1 MNIEYFQEFVEL
13 AQRLNYREAAA
24 RLNMSQSALS
34 KHVKALEAEYGTKL
48 LDRDRNSVALTPT
61 GAMLVEYA
69 QYIWSTYEK

>member
-34 KHVKALEAEYGTKL
+34 KHVKALEAE
-48 LDRDRNSVALTPT
+48 
-61 GAMLVEYA
+61 
-69 QYIWSTYEK
+69 

>member
-48 LDRDRNSVALTPT
+48 LNRDRNSVALTP
-61 GAMLVEYA
+61 LV
-69 QYIWSTYEK
+69 